1 VLLCH
6 APRKAYYKKFLYEP
20 FPVESHLDHFLHDH
34 LSAEIV
40 TRVVENKQDAVDY
53 LTWTFYYRRLSQ
65 NPNYYNLTGATHRHL
80 SDALSELVETTL
92 ADLEAS
98 KCVAVEDDM
107 DVSPLNLGMIG
118 AYYSITYTTIE
129 LFAASLTA
137 KTKLKGLL
145 EIVAGATEFEKHAAR
160 PGEASALRHVL
171 NHSPVTLESRRTT
184 DPHVKTAALLQAH
197 FGRMQLNGD
206 LTNDLASILPDAAR
220 LLQAIVDVISSSGWL
235 APALAAMELSQMV
248 TQGMWD
254 KDSALLQL
262 PHVDKECAARCAEA
276 GVESV
281 YDVVDMEDDKRAAL
295 LQMSDAQMAEVAAA
309 CNRYPNVE
317 VRYSVAGADEI
328 ETGDTVE
335 LIVELEREME
345 DGELGPVLAPR
356 FPKKKE
362 ESWWL
367 VVGDANAGTLAA
379 IKRVTLG
386 RKSKVRLEFAAPE
399 EAGKAEYTLFFMCD
413 SYLGCDQEYG
423 IEFDVKEGD
432 GGGDSD
438 MEEDE

>member
-1 VLLCH
+1 M
-6 APRKAYYKKFLYEP
+6 
-20 FPVESHLDHFLHDH
+20 D
-34 LSAEIV
+34 SAV
-40 TRVVENKQDAVDY
+40 
-53 LTWTFYYRRLSQ
+53 
-65 NPNYYNLTGATHRHL
+65 
-80 SDALSELVETTL
+80 
-92 ADLEAS
+92 AS
-98 KCVAVEDDM
+98 RVAVP
-107 DVSPLNLGMIG
+107 V
-118 AYYSITYTTIE
+118 
-129 LFAASLTA
+129 
-137 KTKLKGLL
+137 
-145 EIVAGATEFEKHAAR
+145 
-160 PGEASALRHVL
+160 ASA
-171 NHSPVTLESRRTT
+171 
-184 DPHVKTAALLQAH
+184 
-197 FGRMQLNGD
+197 
-206 LTNDLASILPDAAR
+206 
-220 LLQAIVDVISSSGWL
+220 
-235 APALAAMELSQMV
+235 
-248 TQGMWD
+248 
-254 KDSALLQL
+254 
-262 PHVDKECAARCAEA
+262 ECAARCAEA